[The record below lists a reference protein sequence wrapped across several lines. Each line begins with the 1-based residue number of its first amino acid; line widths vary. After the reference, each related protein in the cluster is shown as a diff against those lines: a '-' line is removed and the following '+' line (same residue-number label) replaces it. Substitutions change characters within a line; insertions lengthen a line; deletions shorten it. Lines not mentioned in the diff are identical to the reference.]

1 MTERRITVENA
12 YTQQNYLIQLC
23 MGYTYR
29 LNGLEAKYHEM
40 QARNWHRRAKQLKA
54 ANRTLHDRA
63 DSLQNTVDRYR
74 AMYRELK
81 EENKR
86 LRFKLAMYAELE
98 KGAERGEG

>member
-29 LNGLEAKYHEM
+29 FNELKVRYHKM
-40 QARNWHRRAKQLKA
+40 QARNWHHRAKQLKA

-63 DSLQNTVDRYR
+63 DALQNIIDWYR
-74 AMYRELK
+74 ARNHELK

-86 LRFKLAMYAELE
+86 LRSKLARYAELT
-98 KGAERGEG
+98 KGAERGEC